1 MNVFIFALLGISI
14 ASLLS
19 LYRLFSG
26 PTVFDRIVA
35 ASAITTKT
43 IAVVAILAFYYGQEM
58 YLDIS
63 ITYAILSFL
72 AIIGV
77 SAYIVSKEKNDGD
90 NN

>member
-1 MNVFIFALLGISI
+1 MNLFTAVLLGISFT
-14 ASLLS
+14 SFLS
-19 LYRLFSG
+19 LYRLLNG

-43 IAVVAILAFYYGQEM
+43 IVVVAVLSFLYDQDI

-72 AIIGV
+72 AILGV
-77 SAYIVSKEKNDGD
+77 AAYIVKKEENQ
-90 NN
+90 

>member
-1 MNVFIFALLGISI
+1 MNLFIAVLLGISFTTF
-14 ASLLS
+14 LC
-19 LYRLFSG
+19 LYRLFDG

-43 IAVVAILAFYYGQEM
+43 IVVVAVLAFLYNQDI

-72 AIIGV
+72 AVLGV
-77 SAYIVSKEKNDGD
+77 AAYIVKQKETK
-90 NN
+90 

>member
-1 MNVFIFALLGISI
+1 MNLFTAVLLGISFT
-14 ASLLS
+14 SFLS
-19 LYRLFSG
+19 LYRLLIG

-43 IAVVAILAFYYGQEM
+43 IVVVAVLSFLYDQDI

-72 AIIGV
+72 AILGV
-77 SAYIVSKEKNDGD
+77 AAYIVKKEENQ
-90 NN
+90 

>member
-1 MNVFIFALLGISI
+1 MNLFTAVLLGISFTTF
-14 ASLLS
+14 LC
-19 LYRLFSG
+19 LYRLLNG

-43 IAVVAILAFYYGQEM
+43 IVVVSVLAFLFDQDI

-72 AIIGV
+72 AVLGIA
-77 SAYIVSKEKNDGD
+77 AYIVKKKENQ
-90 NN
+90 

>member
-1 MNVFIFALLGISI
+1 MNIFIVVLLGISI
-14 ASLLS
+14 TTFLCLFRLLN
-19 LYRLFSG
+19 G

-43 IAVVAILAFYYGQEM
+43 IVVVAILAFLYDQSI

-72 AIIGV
+72 AVLGV
-77 SAYIVSKEKNDGD
+77 AAFIVKKENQ
-90 NN
+90 

>member
-1 MNVFIFALLGISI
+1 MNLFTIILLGISFT
-14 ASLLS
+14 SFLC
-19 LYRLFSG
+19 LYRLFKG

-43 IAVVAILAFYYGQEM
+43 IVVVAVLAFLFNQDI

-72 AIIGV
+72 AVLGI
-77 SAYIVSKEKNDGD
+77 AAFIVQKKETS
-90 NN
+90 

>member
-1 MNVFIFALLGISI
+1 MNLFTAVLLGISFTTF
-14 ASLLS
+14 LC
-19 LYRLFSG
+19 LYRLLNG

-43 IAVVAILAFYYGQEM
+43 IVVVAVLAFLFDQDI

-72 AIIGV
+72 SVLGV
-77 SAYIVSKEKNDGD
+77 AAYIVKKKENQ
-90 NN
+90 

>member
-1 MNVFIFALLGISI
+1 MNLFTAVLLGISF
-14 ASLLS
+14 ASFLS
-19 LYRLFSG
+19 LYRLLNG

-43 IAVVAILAFYYGQEM
+43 IVVVAVLSFLYDQDI

-72 AIIGV
+72 AILGV
-77 SAYIVSKEKNDGD
+77 AAYIVKKEENP
-90 NN
+90 